1 VSIGGIIISFPVNLK
16 NCRKHKKYTQKQMSE
31 MLQMTERGYQNYE
44 LGRGEP
50 SYDKLIEIADIL
62 NVSTDY
68 LLGRTDN
75 PEINR

>member
-1 VSIGGIIISFPVNLK
+1 
-16 NCRKHKKYTQKQMSE
+16 MSE